1 MINALNKPSDEKNY
15 ADAAAQ
21 FAYRAYGF
29 SGDQY
34 NYIVSSIDKQF
45 MEIIKME
52 MMYQEFI
59 AQRGDYFEEKYPD
72 DESKWESY
80 AAWTNDLNKLNED
93 VAKAMDTMLDREILV
108 SDSTVGSI
116 RMKLDEFVKPE
127 DMVSVRMKN
136 ENYHEKLTGE
146 FYENEQPII
155 DAFNEGYL
163 YLIEEYGWKS
173 NADVITPFINFHRI
187 AVPTPK
193 TEENPSGIDIY
204 YIFDTSQPH
213 DAEEDWAW
221 NSDDSVPENLRFYQ
235 FEEKIDLTLARDQH
249 IPSCDFINLTKENYS
264 DGQNQFSCAKNT
276 AEFQSLCLYDDN
288 SIESLKKITDA
299 CHEEGAKVSIQ
310 LQNAGPEGNAKNA
323 GAPIQAATAIA
334 SADGRDIPEEVST
347 EKVYELVKG
356 YGEAAERA
364 MKGGADAVEIHMAHG
379 YLVNSFMSPRTNK
392 RVDEF
397 GGNFE
402 NRMRFS
408 RLIIE
413 EVKKKTEGKIA
424 VLARINSTEDM
435 FGGLDNHD
443 MCAVASYLEDCGI
456 DGLHVS
462 RAVHL
467 KDEYMWAPTGIHG
480 GFSAELVANIKKCV
494 SIPVI
499 TVGRYTEPQFA
510 EQIIKMGNADLVAFG
525 RQSLADPHTPQKAME
540 ERLEDLTPCIA
551 CLQGCVANMYAGKP
565 ICCLVN
571 PVLGH
576 EKEGLPKA
584 EKAKKVY
591 VIGGGVAGMCA
602 AFTAKRRGHDVT
614 LFEATDKLGG
624 NMRLAAYPPGKGDIT
639 GMIRSYIVKC
649 EKAGVNIK
657 MNTKVTAQ
665 MLKEDTP
672 DAVILATGAETLV
685 LPFIKGIENPDI
697 VYGVDCLEGTRPVG
711 HKVLVVGG
719 GMVGAETADF
729 LAEQGHEVAIIEMRD
744 AIGPDVI
751 HEHRIFLMEAFEKY
765 GIKQITSAAVSEIFS
780 DGVSYKNA
788 ADKSDETIYEARGFD
803 TVVLSMGFS
812 SRYTHRDGQNVV
824 YDFAEELKDI
834 VPEVHM
840 VGDAVRARRALDAT
854 KEAYEVALNL

>member
-1 MINALNKPSDEKNY
+1 MKFKNMFSPIQIGPMTVKNRFVVPPMGNNFANTDGTWSDESVAYY
-15 ADAAAQ
+15 AERAKGQ
-21 FAYRAYGF
+21 FGLITIEATVVHKG
-29 SGDQY
+29 
-34 NYIVSSIDKQF
+34 
-45 MEIIKME
+45 
-52 MMYQEFI
+52 
-59 AQRGDYFEEKYPD
+59 
-72 DESKWESY
+72 
-80 AAWTNDLNKLNED
+80 
-93 VAKAMDTMLDREILV
+93 AKGGPR
-108 SDSTVGSI
+108 
-116 RMKLDEFVKPE
+116 KP
-127 DMVSVRMKN
+127 
-136 ENYHEKLTGE
+136 
-146 FYENEQPII
+146 
-155 DAFNEGYL
+155 
-163 YLIEEYGWKS
+163 
-173 NADVITPFINFHRI
+173 
-187 AVPTPK
+187 
-193 TEENPSGIDIY
+193 
-204 YIFDTSQPH
+204 
-213 DAEEDWAW
+213 
-221 NSDDSVPENLRFYQ
+221 
-235 FEEKIDLTLARDQH
+235 
-249 IPSCDFINLTKENYS
+249 
-264 DGQNQFSCAKNT
+264 
-276 AEFQSLCLYDDN
+276 CLYDDN

-299 CHEEGAKVSIQ
+299 CHAEGAKISIQ

-334 SADGRDIPEEVST
+334 AADGRDIPEAVPT
-347 EKVYELVKG
+347 EQVYELIKG
-356 YGEAAERA
+356 YGEAAVRA

-639 GMIRSYIVKC
+639 NMIRSYIHRCQKDGVKIVMNC
-649 EKAGVNIK
+649 EVTPELIK
-657 MNTKVTAQ
+657 EEK
-665 MLKEDTP
+665 P
-672 DAVILATGAETLV
+672 DSVIIATGSKTLI
-685 LPFIKGIENPDI
+685 LPIEGIDNPAIIHGSDLLD
-697 VYGVDCLEGTRPVG
+697 GKRAAGK
-711 HKVLVVGG
+711 KVLVVGG
-719 GMVGAETADF
+719 GMVGCETAAF
-729 LAEQGHEVAIIEMRD
+729 LGEQEHDVTVIEFRD
-744 AIGPDVI
+744 TVGADVI
-751 HEHRIFLMEAFEKY
+751 HEHRVYLMKDFEDY
-765 GIKQITSAAVSEIFS
+765 GIKEITGAKVCKFYE
-780 DGVSYKNA
+780 DGVEYET
-788 ADKSDETIYEARGFD
+788 ADGVRHESRGYD
-803 TVVLSMGFS
+803 SVILSMGF
-812 SRYTHRDGQNVV
+812 RNYNPL
-824 YDFAEELKDI
+824 EEKIKDL
-834 VPEVHM
+834 VPETHVI
-840 VGDAVRARRALDAT
+840 GDAIRARRALDAT
-854 KEAYEVALNL
+854 KEAYEVASRI